1 MSEQARRRFAVVC
14 GTRWCC
20 WLTGGNVVVWCKIAC
35 IRLTASG
42 GRHPFRLVSEKRVK
56 STMQEEGLTEG
67 GGGGAAG
74 GEGKPAG
81 EGEGGEGAGGG
92 KKKKKGKSGPTPTEQ
107 VST

>member
-1 MSEQARRRFAVVC
+1 
-14 GTRWCC
+14 
-20 WLTGGNVVVWCKIAC
+20 VVWCKIAC
-35 IRLTASG
+35 IRLTALPGASS
-42 GRHPFRLVSEKRVK
+42 RLVSEKRVK

-74 GEGKPAG
+74 GEGKPAV
-81 EGEGGEGAGGG
+81 EGEGGEGGGGG